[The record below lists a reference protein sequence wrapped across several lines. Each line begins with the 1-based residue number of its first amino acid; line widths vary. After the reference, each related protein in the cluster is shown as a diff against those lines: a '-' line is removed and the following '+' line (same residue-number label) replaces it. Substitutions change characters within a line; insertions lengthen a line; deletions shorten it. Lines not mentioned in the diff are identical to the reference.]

1 MLKVFLEMPPRNI
14 IFIFTSWFCCYN
26 LIDEKTSAESDQE
39 FDHQEQMSVGMSSP
53 LPQAAS
59 PFKSSTEERVKDR
72 PDLDKKEDYA
82 DSSKESDSAFGSRN
96 PEKDKS
102 ERGNPKESEPSRK
115 EGKERFTPL
124 LIQTE
129 GPSSFSANH
138 LQSLA
143 LSGLHG
149 QPLFNPLSAAGH
161 PLLFHPS
168 QFAMSPGAFSTMG
181 MGHLLASMSGA
192 SALENGGLSP
202 QGTGTPGS
210 FPFHLSPHML
220 ASQVKDNFT
229 LIAIVYFYFVKWY
242 ININKSNNI
251 YKYIHEIYLYINIYN

>member
-1 MLKVFLEMPPRNI
+1 MYNDTGLYGYAFNENPIHFYL
-14 IFIFTSWFCCYN
+14 FIFCHYN
-26 LIDEKTSAESDQE
+26 FIDEKNSTESDQE
-39 FDHQEQMSVGMSSP
+39 FEHQEQMSVGVSSP
-53 LPQAAS
+53 GPQAAS
-59 PFKSSTEERVKDR
+59 PFNPSIEERVKDR

-82 DSSKESDSAFGSRN
+82 DSSRESDSAFSIRN

-102 ERGNPKESEPSRK
+102 ERRNPKESEPSRK

-138 LQSLA
+138 FQSLA

-168 QFAMSPGAFSTMG
+168 QFAMAPGAFSTMG

-202 QGTGTPGS
+202 QGSATPGS
-210 FPFHLSPHML
+210 FPFHLSQHML
-220 ASQVKDNFT
+220 ASQVKNNFI
-229 LIAIVYFYFVKWY
+229 LNCCYRIML
-242 ININKSNNI
+242 S
-251 YKYIHEIYLYINIYN
+251 LY

>member
-1 MLKVFLEMPPRNI
+1 
-14 IFIFTSWFCCYN
+14 
-26 LIDEKTSAESDQE
+26 
-39 FDHQEQMSVGMSSP
+39 MSVAVSSP
-53 LPQAAS
+53 GPQAAS
-59 PFKSSTEERVKDR
+59 PFKPSAEERVKDR
-72 PDLDKKEDYA
+72 PDLDRKEDCA
-82 DSSKESDSAFGSRN
+82 DLSRESDSAFSIRN

-102 ERGNPKESEPSRK
+102 ERGNPKESEPCRK

-168 QFAMSPGAFSTMG
+168 QFAMAPGAFSTMG
-181 MGHLLASMSGA
+181 MGHLLTSMSGA

-210 FPFHLSPHML
+210 FPFHLSQHML
-220 ASQVKDNFT
+220 ASQVKNNF
-229 LIAIVYFYFVKWY
+229 IHDCCYVGVCIFY
-242 ININKSNNI
+242 SA
-251 YKYIHEIYLYINIYN
+251 LY

>member
-1 MLKVFLEMPPRNI
+1 
-14 IFIFTSWFCCYN
+14 
-26 LIDEKTSAESDQE
+26 
-39 FDHQEQMSVGMSSP
+39 MSVGVSSP
-53 LPQAAS
+53 CPQAAS
-59 PFKSSTEERVKDR
+59 PCKPSNEERVKDR
-72 PDLDKKEDYA
+72 SDLDRKEDYA
-82 DSSKESDSAFGSRN
+82 DSSKESDSAFSIRN

-102 ERGNPKESEPSRK
+102 EKVNPKEPEPSRK

-168 QFAMSPGAFSTMG
+168 QFAMAPGAFSTMG
-181 MGHLLASMSGA
+181 MGHLLASMSGT

-210 FPFHLSPHML
+210 FPFHLSQHML
-220 ASQVKDNFT
+220 ASQV
-229 LIAIVYFYFVKWY
+229 
-242 ININKSNNI
+242 
-251 YKYIHEIYLYINIYN
+251 

>member
-1 MLKVFLEMPPRNI
+1 M
-14 IFIFTSWFCCYN
+14 FCHYN
-26 LIDEKTSAESDQE
+26 LTDEKNSTESDQE
-39 FDHQEQMSVGMSSP
+39 FEHQDSVGVSSP
-53 LPQAAS
+53 GPQGSS
-59 PFKSSTEERVKDR
+59 PFKPSIDERVKDR
-72 PDLDKKEDYA
+72 PELDKKEDYA
-82 DSSKESDSAFGSRN
+82 DSIRESDSAFSIRN

-102 ERGNPKESEPSRK
+102 ERGNPKDSEASRK

-168 QFAMSPGAFSTMG
+168 QFGMAPGAFSSMG

-202 QGTGTPGS
+202 QGAGTPGS
-210 FPFHLSPHML
+210 FPFHLSQHML
-220 ASQVKDNFT
+220 ASQVKTNWH
-229 LIAIVYFYFVKWY
+229 V
-242 ININKSNNI
+242 
-251 YKYIHEIYLYINIYN
+251 